1 MQSGAR
7 RLAGTVRGRR
17 THNSLIA
24 GQIALTILLLAGAGA
39 AMEGFVR
46 LMATPLG
53 YDPHHV
59 MYVWIPLHESSHAT
73 WNSRA
78 AYFEQLRAKVAET
91 PGVTAAAIS
100 TNATPPRNGRE
111 MRFEILGRPALEQQT
126 GLVNFVAPGFFP
138 ILRIPLLRGRL
149 WSESENQTGAHVV
162 VINQTL
168 ARLYFPNG
176 DAIGH
181 SIKLPGI
188 ENRPPILVAAPGIA
202 DSWLQIVGIVGDA
215 RDAGLRDPIKPA
227 AFLPSTLLMWEYTGF
242 LVRSNGSPL
251 PLLHSIQAQLASLNP
266 DQQTANEADDLEQW
280 IRDEPE
286 WQQGNLVT
294 WIFGAF
300 SLLALALATVG
311 LYSVVSYAVTQ
322 RTNEF
327 GIRMAL
333 GAQREHVMRI
343 VFSSMLVSVG
353 SGIVAGLG
361 LSLALNKILATWAV
375 GSSRDPGILLAATLL
390 LVLVAAI
397 ACALP
402 ARRASKVEPMAA
414 LRCE

>member
-1 MQSGAR
+1 M
-7 RLAGTVRGRR
+7 
-17 THNSLIA
+17 
-24 GQIALTILLLAGAGA
+24 
-39 AMEGFVR
+39 
-46 LMATPLG
+46 
-53 YDPHHV
+53 
-59 MYVWIPLHESSHAT
+59 
-73 WNSRA
+73 
-78 AYFEQLRAKVAET
+78 
-91 PGVTAAAIS
+91 
-100 TNATPPRNGRE
+100 
-111 MRFEILGRPALEQQT
+111 
-126 GLVNFVAPGFFP
+126 
-138 ILRIPLLRGRL
+138 
-149 WSESENQTGAHVV
+149 
-162 VINQTL
+162 
-168 ARLYFPNG
+168 
-176 DAIGH
+176 
-181 SIKLPGI
+181 
-188 ENRPPILVAAPGIA
+188 
-202 DSWLQIVGIVGDA
+202 GIVGDA

-242 LVRSNGSPL
+242 LVRLNGSPL

-361 LSLALNKILATWAV
+361 LSLALNKVLATWAV
-375 GSSRDPGILLAATLL
+375 GSSRYPGILLAATLL

-402 ARRASKVEPMAA
+402 ARRASKSSPWQPYAA
-414 LRCE
+414 SKWGQGSIVL